1 MHARFSAVL
10 LAAALLCA
18 AAVAF
23 AAPFDAPTFT
33 LDRVGAAKFTLT
45 VTAGASG
52 MPSGFSVYWMTQADY
67 DDYGDVWPS
76 SLAYPTL
83 HWAQFTGAPTLNTF
97 GGLYNSFIL
106 GPNQTIVVE
115 IGDLQDESGLTTNS
129 PEELDPTQNYVGC
142 AYANAG
148 PAGTRSG
155 YSLNITGT
163 TNAESDCQKTQGFWK
178 NHPEVWAT
186 NNLTLGTVNYNQTQL
201 LAIFNEPVN
210 GNGLISL
217 AHQLIAAKL
226 NIAAGANPSPI
237 AATISA
243 ADALIGGLVVPPVG
257 GGFLAPASTSSLT
270 QTLDDFNNGII
281 HTDCGSTS
289 TSQST
294 WGRLK
299 SLYR

>member
-1 MHARFSAVL
+1 MHVRFSAVL

-33 LDRVGAAKFTLT
+33 LNAEGAGKFRLS

-83 HWAQFTGAPTLNTF
+83 HWAQFTGTPTLNTF
-97 GGLYNSFIL
+97 GGSSFIL
-106 GPNQTIVVE
+106 GPNQSIVVE
-115 IGDLQDESGLTTNS
+115 IGDLFDETGVSTNS
-129 PEELDPTQNYVGC
+129 ADELDPTQAYVGC

-148 PAGTRSG
+148 PAGTRSD
-155 YSLNITGT
+155 YSLNVTGT
-163 TNAESDCQKTQGFWK
+163 TSGESDCQKTQGFWK
-178 NHPEVWAT
+178 NHPSAWAT
-186 NNLTLGTVNYNQTQL
+186 GNVTLGTVNYNQGQL
-201 LAIFNEPVN
+201 LAIFGQPAA
-210 GNGLISL
+210 GNGLLIL

-226 NIAAGANPSPI
+226 NIAAGANPAPI

-257 GGFLAPASTSSLT
+257 GGFLAPASTSALT

-281 HTDCGSTS
+281 HSDCGSTS
-289 TSQST
+289 TTQST

-299 SLYR
+299 SLYH